1 MRYFARRQEAATA
14 AYRRA
19 VYLSYRKREDRQF
32 VEDEFATRQ
41 NLSLL
46 RAGKLDRLLGQEI
59 DLAQYSRVG
68 AGCIDAEFEA
78 HTEPKFEIL

>member
-1 MRYFARRQEAATA
+1 MKICKRQACATA
-14 AYRRA
+14 AWRRA
-19 VYLSYRKREDRQF
+19 VNLSYRLRDNRKF
-32 VEDEFATRQ
+32 LADEFATRH

-46 RAGKLDRLLGQEI
+46 MAGKLDKFLGQEI

-78 HTEPKFEIL
+78 RKEPQFEIL